1 MNVIFYV
8 KRDFADV
15 IKLRILRWE
24 DYPKLSRCIL
34 NILHKCLIRV
44 IQDGLSKKKKK
55 DSVTFGEAGGGKT
68 MQRIFPHSLWDK
80 QPFQHFDVAW

>member
-1 MNVIFYV
+1 MNVIFYG
-8 KRDFADV
+8 KRDFTDV
-15 IKLRILRWE
+15 IKLRILKWE

-34 NILHKCLIRV
+34 SVLHTFLIRV

-55 DSVTFGEAGGGKT
+55 KTDYVTFGEVGGGKT

-80 QPFQHFDVAW
+80 QPFQH